1 MDVRN
6 SRYAQWLETF
16 CRQVIELKPE
26 RIGVCVLNNES
37 VMTAYYGEM
46 CPEDKAIMAYHIQTD
61 AVMDTVLANAKRIV
75 AAAEDDGN
83 EES

>member
-6 SRYAQWLETF
+6 TRYAEWLEAF
-16 CRQVIELKPE
+16 CRQVVEMKPE
-26 RIGVCVLNNES
+26 RIGVCVINKDA

-46 CPEDKAIMAYHIQTD
+46 CPEDKAAMAYHIQTD
-61 AVMDTVLANAKRIV
+61 AIMDTVLANAKSIV
-75 AAAEDDGN
+75 AAAEDDGS